1 VSRQQPDLGRV
12 ARQKPSRCLS
22 ASKLPGISKID
33 TLTRDAKV
41 APPPFRRNRFYGL
54 VWSLIDRGFPWGLT
68 IINATHVLQG
78 CFDNLRTCQFE
89 PPMSDSAPDFYLG
102 TSIDGVHIN
111 AEQLNVRSRD
121 LNELIGSVTFTESLF
136 HVLQGRLPDELERK
150 LLDLVL
156 VSFHAGFGLLP
167 PTTLVP
173 RLVAGTGVGT
183 AQAMAAGFL
192 ASGPYHVG
200 AAELAMKMYAEIAD
214 EFFASRDAGAAA
226 TAGELEQFAYEAAKE
241 RLARGETLGGFGHPL
256 LRKDPRPIHTRRVI
270 AELGANGPY
279 FDVYDGVARLL
290 QEAKGIPPNVDGIT
304 GAIMLHLGFQP
315 QHGTGLFL
323 LARSAAMLAHIIEEQ
338 TDMPYQTM
346 KRFMFLPVALPKLF
360 NADFKKI
367 NKRFNGLRDS
377 KVFNLLRNALPS
389 SARKARSEAAE
400 KEQVD
405 QAAVNEFRLA
415 RDAQPVQPPVK
426 SAVAG
431 NQFVDQTVADATGD
445 AGADEAAH
453 FLAESSSPE
462 LLAGAAFF
470 LSGCLQQSRS
480 GEQNEKLESLVSSA
494 LNLIEEA
501 SSAVEPSDE

>member
-1 VSRQQPDLGRV
+1 MTEP
-12 ARQKPSRCLS
+12 
-22 ASKLPGISKID
+22 
-33 TLTRDAKV
+33 
-41 APPPFRRNRFYGL
+41 AP
-54 VWSLIDRGFPWGLT
+54 
-68 IINATHVLQG
+68 
-78 CFDNLRTCQFE
+78 E
-89 PPMSDSAPDFYLG
+89 FYLG

-111 AEQLNVRSRD
+111 AEQLNVRARD
-121 LNELIGSVTFTESLF
+121 LNELIGSVSYTEALF

-214 EFFASRDAGAAA
+214 EFFASREAGAAA
-226 TAGELEQFAYEAAKE
+226 TAGELEQFAYEAAKD
-241 RLARGETLGGFGHPL
+241 RLVRGETLGGFGHPL

-279 FDVYDGVARLL
+279 FDVYDGIARAL

-315 QHGTGLFL
+315 QHGVGLFL

-360 NADFKKI
+360 NADFRKI

-377 KVFNLLRNALPS
+377 KVFNLIRNTLPS
-389 SARKARSEAAE
+389 AARKARSEAAE

-405 QAAVNEFRLA
+405 QTALNDFRSARNGQAVG
-415 RDAQPVQPPVK
+415 PPVK
-426 SAVAG
+426 SLSAGDRFVGQTAAEAVGDEGA
-431 NQFVDQTVADATGD
+431 DDATQ
-445 AGADEAAH
+445 
-453 FLAESSSPE
+453 FFAESSSPE

-480 GEQNEKLESLVSSA
+480 GEQNEKLQSLVNSA

-501 SSAVEPSDE
+501 SSVVDSSDK